1 MAYCTY
7 LFEHFEH
14 YNIYYCISDRFKL
27 CQWPDQ
33 REWRISMTQITFS
46 NIIYLQVSTWT
57 SEDGITQKEAS
68 FTRIEIFAVDM
79 NKFYTFTTWSWVR
92 TKYLTRMRHCLV
104 LTLIIIV
111 SSMLSNNSSR
121 VVTRAWTYLS
131 NFSSLVKQKTG
142 NLTPVT
148 I

>member
-27 CQWPDQ
+27 CQWSDQ

-57 SEDGITQKEAS
+57 SEDGITQKRGFLHKDRNCCCRHEQ
-68 FTRIEIFAVDM
+68 I
-79 NKFYTFTTWSWVR
+79 WSLVFQV
-92 TKYLTRMRHCLV
+92 CLV
-104 LTLIIIV
+104 TILP
-111 SSMLSNNSSR
+111 
-121 VVTRAWTYLS
+121 AWLLEREPISPISVPWWNKRQETSHQLPY
-131 NFSSLVKQKTG
+131 KIDHQ
-142 NLTPVT
+142 
-148 I
+148 